1 MSSTRLTVLA
11 LTFAFAIPACSTSPT
26 RSVTEVPPGA
36 AVAPDAPDDIEQI
49 AASYS
54 SLRSMTGEPVLVDA
68 DIARLCTVATQA
80 ALEAARERSGPHALS
95 AVRIYMSDAAA
106 KEFVEINPRYPVGS
120 VIVKQKVK
128 LGIASDAG
136 GSSSRNGVG
145 GMIKRAPGYD
155 PAHGDWEYFYFEE
168 AAKIERG
175 RIESCIRCHRRAAD
189 TDHVFG
195 DWAGKTR
202 PTRS

>member
-1 MSSTRLTVLA
+1 MTNPRLIILA
-11 LTFAFAIPACSTSPT
+11 LAFAIPACSASPA
-26 RSVTEVPPGA
+26 RSVAEVPRGA
-36 AVAPDAPDDIEQI
+36 AVAPDDPDDIERI
-49 AASYS
+49 AANYS
-54 SLRSMTGEPVLVDA
+54 ALRSMTSEPFLVDA
-68 DIARLCTVATQA
+68 DIARLCTAGTQA
-80 ALEAARERSGPHALS
+80 ALDAARERSGPHALS

-128 LGIASDAG
+128 WGPASDAH
-136 GSSSRNGVG
+136 GSPSRNGVG

>member
-1 MSSTRLTVLA
+1 MTNPRLIVLA
-11 LTFAFAIPACSTSPT
+11 LAFAISACSASPAP
-26 RSVTEVPPGA
+26 SVTEAPPGA
-36 AVAPDAPDDIEQI
+36 AVAPDDIERI
-49 AASYS
+49 AASYG
-54 SLRSMTGEPVLVDA
+54 SLRSMTSEPVLVDA
-68 DIARLCTVATQA
+68 DLARLCTVATQA
-80 ALEAARERSGPHALS
+80 ALDAARERSGPHALS

-120 VIVKQKVK
+120 VIVKEKVRW
-128 LGIASDAG
+128 GAADDAG
-136 GSSSRNGVG
+136 GNPPRNGVG

-195 DWAGKTR
+195 DWAGGTR